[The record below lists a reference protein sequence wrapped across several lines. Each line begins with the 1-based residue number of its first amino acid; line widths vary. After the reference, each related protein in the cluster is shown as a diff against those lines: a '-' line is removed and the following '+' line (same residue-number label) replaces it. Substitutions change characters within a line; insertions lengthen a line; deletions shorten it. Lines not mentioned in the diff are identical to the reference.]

1 MQLQSGKRLDFEP
14 SCLLNLNVLILFSVD
29 SLSFSRYV
37 MIPDANND
45 TFTSSSVLVLLIF
58 SQEVL
63 SCYGNTNVVI
73 TVTVNVLVIIVV

>member
-1 MQLQSGKRLDFEP
+1 MNPLD
-14 SCLLNLNVLILFSVD
+14 VLILFFPFD

-45 TFTSSSVLVLLIF
+45 TFTSSSVLVLLVF
-58 SQEVL
+58 PREVL
-63 SCYGNTNVVI
+63 SCYGDTNVVI